1 MTARVLLMR
10 SLGIPLTGS
19 STVIRNR
26 TLVTLNKTSDVMQG
40 VKPLNSLRHTSRSY
54 INRKGYLS
62 LLNYNSNIIPLHQL
76 PRYPSPVVT
85 VQNRYFSSQSNDGS
99 DDGNNNEPASGNIS
113 NLGGA

>member
-1 MTARVLLMR
+1 
-10 SLGIPLTGS
+10 
-19 STVIRNR
+19 
-26 TLVTLNKTSDVMQG
+26 MQG

-76 PRYPSPVVT
+76 PRYPSPGGT